1 MPTSKPASGGR
12 DYTVPAVER
21 AIRIMTFL
29 KHRQAGVSQI
39 ADALSITRSNCFAI
53 LKTLHARNLLA
64 FHPDDKTYSLGIG
77 LLELGG
83 AISKDFAVIGV
94 VRPFLLQHVHESK
107 LTTFLVWRGGERRL
121 ILLDKEEAPGD
132 VRLSISVGTRLP
144 ITHGASGKCFL
155 AFLPKEERERLI
167 ELVGIHKTTEHTIT
181 DPARYRAEIARIQKS
196 GFVASVEE
204 STLGTNGLSAPVFD
218 GDGRILLVLTALAL
232 TASMTPAS
240 MRTHARAL
248 RATAD
253 RVTRAL
259 GGTPPRWKDA

>member
-1 MPTSKPASGGR
+1 MSTANGAR

-21 AIRIMTFL
+21 AIRIMTYL

-64 FHPDDKTYSLGIG
+64 FHAEDKTYSLGLG

-83 AISKDFAVIGV
+83 AISKDFAVIGL
-94 VRPFLLQHVHESK
+94 VRPFLLQHVHDSK
-107 LTTFLVWRGGERRL
+107 LTTFLVWRGGERRM

-132 VRLSISVGTRLP
+132 VRLSISIGTRLP
-144 ITHGASGKCFL
+144 ITHAASGKCFL
-155 AFLPKEERERLI
+155 AFLPDDERERLI
-167 ELVGIHKTTEHTIT
+167 SVVGIHPTTEHTIT
-181 DPARYRAEIARIQKS
+181 DPARYRAEIARIQRS
-196 GFVASVEE
+196 GYVTSVQE
-204 STLGTNGLSAPVFD
+204 STLGTNALSAPVFD
-218 GDGRILLVLTALAL
+218 SEGRILLVLTALAL
-232 TASMTPAS
+232 TASMTPAR
-240 MRTHARAL
+240 MRTQARAL

-259 GGTPPRWKDA
+259 GGTPRKWKD